1 MSGADDVDGWGSLIF
16 SDRDWYR
23 VTETMEDE
31 TVDKGGTTVFMK
43 SGLNLYG
50 SFSTDFRINSDPEN
64 SIRKH
69 F

>member
-1 MSGADDVDGWGSLIF
+1 M
-16 SDRDWYR
+16 
-23 VTETMEDE
+23 
-31 TVDKGGTTVFMK
+31 DKGGTTVFMK